1 MKDAYF
7 SSLVGRSVQLHRGG
21 PNSHVGKLLDVSED
35 YLAIQNEDGEI
46 VYFKK
51 DHIKSIS
58 ESSQSRFNVTTTET
72 TNESTVTNTNKVT
85 ETEAEL
91 ETTEQVLL
99 KAASFAELAV
109 NFKEQTVRI
118 NGQGP
123 ESKVGKMLDVKSDFL
138 ILHDDEDG
146 LTFYNAQHIKS
157 LSFADTETED
167 EESEDGDSNSENAE
181 QTQEALVTQENN
193 LLEVYSEIAADNS
206 LGILGNLKYCWVK
219 INRKGPECVEGML
232 VDADEDHLVLV
243 VKDEVIRIA
252 TYHVKSFS
260 VTVNY
265 QQDQSNNQDSN
276 NENSSNQNSNNQNSN
291 NQNSNNDKSNNQNST
306 DKNQAYQNHLNQM
319 VRIKRR
325 RMKNRAQQQNKGTQS

>member
-7 SSLVGRSVQLHRGG
+7 SSLVGRSIQVHRGG
-21 PNSHVGKLLDVSED
+21 PDSHAGTLLDVNND

-46 VYFKK
+46 VYFNTN
-51 DHIKSIS
+51 HIKSIS
-58 ESSQSRFNVTTTET
+58 ESSQSRFNITTTET
-72 TNESTVTNTNKVT
+72 TIESTETNTKKAT
-85 ETEAEL
+85 ENGPEL
-91 ETTEQVLL
+91 ETEQVLL
-99 KAASFAELAV
+99 KAPSFAELAV
-109 NFKEQTVRI
+109 NFKDQTVRI

-138 ILHDDEDG
+138 ILHEDEDG
-146 LTFYNAQHIKS
+146 LTFFNARHIKS
-157 LSFADTETED
+157 LSFAETDTEENED
-167 EESEDGDSNSENAE
+167 EESNSEKAN
-181 QTQEALVTQENN
+181 QTQEEVIVQENN
-193 LLEVYSEIAADNS
+193 LLEVYQEIAADNS

-260 VTVNY
+260 VSVNY
-265 QQDQSNNQDSN
+265 QQTQSNDQNSNNQNSSN
-276 NENSSNQNSNNQNSN
+276 QNSSNQNSNNENSN
-291 NQNSNNDKSNNQNST
+291 NQNSNN
-306 DKNQAYQNHLNQM
+306 KNQAYENHLNQM

-325 RMKNRAQQQNKGTQS
+325 RMKNKAQQQNKGTQS

>member
-99 KAASFAELAV
+99 KAACFAELAV

-219 INRKGPECVEGML
+219 
-232 VDADEDHLVLV
+232 LV

-291 NQNSNNDKSNNQNST
+291 NQNSNNDKSNNQNSNNDKSNNQNST